1 MTSLS
6 LPFFN
11 FNVGS
16 IRTAHY
22 PGSILASVSVR
33 FRSKERG
40 RECGVQIMGTVACF
54 KKRTRGKRE
63 EIFSR
68 FIFSGK
74 FFARALRLLAL
85 YYPGSYRCPQQE
97 VNWQE
102 APLLSFVCFACLYF
116 LFCFLYIYI
125 FSACYCHCFA
135 FRCVLFQCKE
145 IVPLPA
151 VYW

>member
-16 IRTAHY
+16 IRTAYY

-97 VNWQE
+97 VN
-102 APLLSFVCFACLYF
+102 
-116 LFCFLYIYI
+116 
-125 FSACYCHCFA
+125 
-135 FRCVLFQCKE
+135 
-145 IVPLPA
+145 
-151 VYW
+151 